1 MAGGFGK
8 RLAPLTDE
16 MPKPL
21 LKIGSKP
28 ILEIIMD
35 NFIDQGFNNFYIST
49 HFLAEKI
56 VDFFG
61 DGTLK
66 GISIE
71 YIHEK
76 KTYGNCWIIRTIA
89 SGEIDSPIIMMNGDL
104 LSKVNFQIS

>member
-1 MAGGFGK
+1 
-8 RLAPLTDE
+8 
-16 MPKPL
+16 
-21 LKIGSKP
+21 
-28 ILEIIMD
+28 MD

-66 GISIE
+66 GVSIE
-71 YIHEK
+71 YIHE

-89 SGEIDSPIIMMNGDL
+89 QEKIDSPIIMMNGDL
-104 LSKVNFQIS
+104 LSKVNFQTLVIIMINPEKSPCVSLNMNFKCLMA